1 MSTRSERLE
10 RRNKMKGDPAAS
22 PPDLPKNDLEN
33 LKIPGENSA
42 ASPPNYLKEI
52 NDEDSAAEPPNPPN
66 HLNLMI
72 FFITFA
78 VLLIYLLKGGVWD
91 LLYLLRKTQP
101 LFLRLRSLP
110 QTLLDKLL
118 VFSRYLVQ
126 TPAVF
131 RKLLQD

>member
-10 RRNKMKGDPAAS
+10 RRNKMKEEELVAPAEPPIPPKEDLRENPAAP
-22 PPDLPKNDLEN
+22 PPDSPKE
-33 LKIPGENSA
+33 E
-42 ASPPNYLKEI
+42 
-52 NDEDSAAEPPNPPN
+52 PNPPN
-66 HLNLMI
+66 HLNLII

-126 TPAVF
+126 IPTVF

>member
-22 PPDLPKNDLEN
+22 PPDLPKNDLED
-33 LKIPGENSA
+33 LKTSGEDSVA
-42 ASPPNYLKEI
+42 PPPDSLKE
-52 NDEDSAAEPPNPPN
+52 EPNHPN

-78 VLLIYLLKGGVWD
+78 VLLIYLLKGGAWD

-126 TPAVF
+126 SPAVF

>member
-22 PPDLPKNDLEN
+22 PPDLPKNDLED
-33 LKIPGENSA
+33 LKTSG
-42 ASPPNYLKEI
+42 
-52 NDEDSAAEPPNPPN
+52 EDSMAPPPGSPKEGSNDLDELKTPSESSI
-66 HLNLMI
+66 HLMI

-126 TPAVF
+126 IPTVF